1 MGRISLQ
8 VVPRGRPIRRKILL
22 VAVNSAIPI
31 VTKDLRLRIWL
42 ARSGDRLDAFGATV
56 AANKLDSRL
65 CDWPMAL
72 GLRFQVGSA
81 NGWKTLFSKAG

>member
-42 ARSGDRLDAFGATV
+42 ALSGDRLDAFGATV
-56 AANKLDSRL
+56 AANTLDSRL
-65 CDWPMAL
+65 YWPMAL